1 MAARQIYNIGG
12 QSVSHLDGNEV
23 IRVENASQSIKLI
36 HVRDF
41 QRYVGGDTS
50 VPSLRLE
57 RGTYPR
63 KISDFPNAEFDFKQ
77 GDLVTGVQ
85 DGDNVNFHLRQILRP
100 LMDIV
105 RELIAEEVT
114 KALKK

>member
-36 HVRDF
+36 HVRDY
-41 QRYVGGDTS
+41 QRYVGGDTA
-50 VPSLRLE
+50 VPSFRLE

-63 KISDFPNAEFDFKQ
+63 KISDFPNALDFKE
-77 GDLVTGVQ
+77 GDLITGVQ
-85 DGDNVNFHLRQILRP
+85 DGDNVNFRLRQLLHP
-100 LMDIV
+100 LMEVV
-105 RELIAEEVT
+105 RELVAEEVAM
-114 KALKK
+114 ALKK